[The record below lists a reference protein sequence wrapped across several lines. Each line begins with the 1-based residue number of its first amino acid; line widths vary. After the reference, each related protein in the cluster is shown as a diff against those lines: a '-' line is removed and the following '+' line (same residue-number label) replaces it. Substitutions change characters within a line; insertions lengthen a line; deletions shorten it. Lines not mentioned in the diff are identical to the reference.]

1 MGFRGFKAQG
11 FEERLWK
18 FCRKFERLVSLG
30 AYTVFK
36 TDISVKFADRLT
48 LSVLLRS
55 GLTWL
60 FGRMSDECAL
70 GREVHNL
77 CL

>member
-1 MGFRGFKAQG
+1 M
-11 FEERLWK
+11 EI
-18 FCRKFERLVSLG
+18 CRKFERLVSFG

-36 TDISVKFADRLT
+36 MKFADRLT

-60 FGRMSDECAL
+60 FDRMSDECAPL
-70 GREVHNL
+70 PVGPQIRGFQCHTAF
-77 CL
+77 CFYIKP